1 MKGRYIA
8 AAAAVL
14 VCGAAFIG
22 CEGRSPGNEGPA
34 QETPA
39 APENAAP
46 IDFSAGYVTV
56 DDPSQPPLYP
66 KSYYPSS
73 RSIVGR
79 INCCFDVPAG
89 FRRTF
94 EDENSYLVQYSD
106 PSGVNIITAESWN
119 GYTCDEVY
127 RELKHSLSGKY
138 SAENMKTEENVK
150 IGKYDYDAHCIS
162 LINDSGTMKKNIM
175 IWVIDKPVEDDEYE
189 RDSDGGYIYVTDE
202 NTGEKV
208 KKLSAHYCFT
218 FAVESAEENTEG
230 MMKTALSFVT
240 TREDMEKEGI
250 YLG

>member
-1 MKGRYIA
+1 MKRTFA
-8 AAAAVL
+8 AAAAL
-14 VCGAAFIG
+14 IVCTAAFTG
-22 CEGRSPGNEGPA
+22 CSGKQTGSAPA
-34 QETPA
+34 VQTA
-39 APENAAP
+39 APDASP
-46 IDFSAGYVTV
+46 VIDFTAGYLSI
-56 DDPSQPPLYP
+56 DDPLSPPQYP

-79 INCCFDVPAG
+79 INCCFDVPVG

-119 GYTCDEVY
+119 GYTYDEVY
-127 RELKHSLSGKY
+127 QELKHSLSGRY
-138 SAENMKTEENVK
+138 SPENMKTEENVTV
-150 IGKYDYDAHCIS
+150 GKYDYTAHCIS
-162 LINDSGTMKKNIM
+162 LINDSGTMKKNMM
-175 IWVIDKPVEDDEYE
+175 IWIIDKPVEDDEYE
-189 RDSDGGYIYVTDE
+189 RDSDGSYIYETDKD
-202 NTGEKV
+202 TGERV
-208 KKLSAHYCFT
+208 KKLTSRYCFT